1 MSRPWVVALALTAVP
16 ALAAAAGG
24 ESEPQFGPLLFAV
37 ALLVLAAKG
46 GGLIAERAGQPPVLG
61 ELLAGVLVGNALPWL
76 TGADVGRFREDP
88 TLLFLAEVGVLV
100 LLFDVGLEVDLRA
113 LWRVGVPSLLVAGA
127 GVVAPLLV
135 GALASAW
142 LLPEAPLLAHV
153 FIGAT
158 LSATSVGITARV
170 LKDLDAS
177 ATREGRIILG
187 AAIVDDVLGLIIL
200 AVVAGAG
207 GDAGGAPAW
216 TRIVTIV
223 VTATGFLGLTAV
235 IGHFFG
241 HRIVQLAH
249 AQGRGEMLLV
259 VGLGLCFAMSYAAE
273 RVGLAAIIGA
283 FAAGVLLDPHGR
295 GARAETHE
303 HVLRELIHP
312 IGALFAP
319 LFFVLIGAR
328 LNLGAI
334 VAPDVATLAV
344 VLSVVAIL
352 TKLVCGLVVPGGI
365 NRLAIGFGMVPR
377 GEVGLIFASIGAGTI
392 VAGQPLLPVPVFSAL
407 VAMVLV
413 TTLVAPIGLRWSLR
427 RKPLYSAP

>member
-1 MSRPWVVALALTAVP
+1 MIALALTAVP

-24 ESEPQFGPLLFAV
+24 EGAPQFGPLLFAV

-76 TGADVGRFREDP
+76 TGAGVGRFREDP

-142 LLPEAPLLAHV
+142 LLPEAPLLAHI

-207 GDAGGAPAW
+207 GDAGGAPAPSW
-216 TRIVTIV
+216 TRIVMIV
-223 VTATGFLGLTAV
+223 VTATAFLGLTAV
-235 IGHFFG
+235 IGHFLG
-241 HRIVQLAH
+241 HRIVELAH

-259 VGLGLCFAMSYAAE
+259 VGLGLCFVMSYAAE

-295 GARAETHE
+295 GARAATHE

-365 NRLAIGFGMVPR
+365 NRLGIGFGMVPR
-377 GEVGLIFASIGAGTI
+377 GEVGLIFASIGAGMV

-413 TTLVAPIGLRWSLR
+413 TTLVAPIGLRWALR
-427 RKPLYSAP
+427 RKPPTHVR